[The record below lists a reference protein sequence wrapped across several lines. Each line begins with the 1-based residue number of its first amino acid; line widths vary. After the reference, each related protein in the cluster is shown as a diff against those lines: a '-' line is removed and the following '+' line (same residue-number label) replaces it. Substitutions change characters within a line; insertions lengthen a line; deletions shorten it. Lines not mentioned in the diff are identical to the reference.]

1 MRQFNGWVA
10 GLLLLSGS
18 AASAEI
24 YRCEVDEVT
33 VFSDRPCQ
41 AEATPYQPGSSLSV
55 VTVAED
61 MGQTIERNQ
70 AWLDAEAA
78 RQQAR
83 REAVRER
90 RAVEQAGAEQAT
102 QPRPATGLGGPFV
115 VLPQSG
121 PPPHAIDRRLQRGQQ
136 PPRGPNQ
143 RPDQRS
149 DQQREDEDERFS
161 ALRGRQPGSRR
172 DP

>member
-1 MRQFNGWVA
+1 MRRFNGWVA
-10 GLLLLSGS
+10 GLLLLAGS
-18 AASAEI
+18 ASSADI
-24 YRCEVDEVT
+24 YRCEVDDVI

-41 AEATPYQPGSSLSV
+41 AEATPYQPGLSLSV

-83 REAVRER
+83 REALRER
-90 RAVEQAGAEQAT
+90 RAAEQAGAEQAR
-102 QPRPATGLGGPFV
+102 QPRPAAGLGGPFV

-149 DQQREDEDERFS
+149 DQQREDEEERFS